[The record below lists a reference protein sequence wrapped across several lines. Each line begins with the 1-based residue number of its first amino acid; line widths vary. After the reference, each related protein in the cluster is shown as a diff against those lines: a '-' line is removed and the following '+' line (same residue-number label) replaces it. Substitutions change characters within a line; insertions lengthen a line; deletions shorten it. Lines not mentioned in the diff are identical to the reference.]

1 MELNQFKELESFI
14 DSLSKEVLKEKTVQT
29 AIKNYEIVKNASNDE
44 SLDNLLESFNDNP
57 ENTNNLLKLS
67 NKYFVTKN
75 IEKAFDLLFNN
86 YAKSKEKEKIKKAIL
101 NYFEALGNE
110 NDNTK
115 IYRRKLSSIL
125 FS

>member
-1 MELNQFKELESFI
+1 MWEILLAPFFHCQNA
-14 DSLSKEVLKEKTVQT
+14 
-29 AIKNYEIVKNASNDE
+29 AILCTFA
-44 SLDNLLESFNDNP
+44 

-110 NDNTK
+110 NNNTK

-125 FS
+125 FA

>member
-1 MELNQFKELESFI
+1 MELNQFKELQSFI
-14 DSLSKEVLKEKTVQT
+14 DSLSKKALKEKIVQT

-44 SLDNLLESFNDNP
+44 SLDKLLELFNSNP
-57 ENTNNLLKLS
+57 KNTNNLLKLS

-75 IEKAFDLLFNN
+75 IEKAFDLLFSN
-86 YAKSKEKEKIKKAIL
+86 YAKSKEKEKIKKAMI

>member
-1 MELNQFKELESFI
+1 M
-14 DSLSKEVLKEKTVQT
+14 
-29 AIKNYEIVKNASNDE
+29 
-44 SLDNLLESFNDNP
+44 
-57 ENTNNLLKLS
+57 LKLS

-75 IEKAFDLLFNN
+75 ISEAFNLLFSN
-86 YAKSKEKEKIKKAIL
+86 YAKSKEKGKIKKTML